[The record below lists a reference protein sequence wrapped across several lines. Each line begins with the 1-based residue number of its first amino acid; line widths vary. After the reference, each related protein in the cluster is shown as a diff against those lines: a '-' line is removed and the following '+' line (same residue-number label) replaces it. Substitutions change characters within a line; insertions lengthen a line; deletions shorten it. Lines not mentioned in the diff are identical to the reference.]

1 MFITGSGDAVRIQPH
16 NDVPRDM
23 MIFSNTVLASGVGIQ
38 VRQAE
43 GTAYRQRVIA
53 NVVSAG
59 NPVLGGEAE
68 HNLAMSYRQDL
79 LDTAVTEI
87 TPRLL
92 AGSRAS
98 DGLPEPLLRELAS
111 YPDWRGTSRPGA
123 SVAPALVRTLGVSQ
137 P

>member
-1 MFITGSGDAVRIQPH
+1 
-16 NDVPRDM
+16 
-23 MIFSNTVLASGVGIQ
+23 VLASGVGIQ

-59 NPVLGGEAE
+59 NPLSGGEAE
-68 HNLAMSYRQDL
+68 HNLAMSYRPDL

-87 TPRLL
+87 TPRLI
-92 AGSRAS
+92 AGNSAS
-98 DGLPEPLLRELAS
+98 HGLPESLVRELAS
-111 YPDWRGTSRPGA
+111 YPDWRGASRPGA
-123 SVAPALVRTLGVSQ
+123 SIAPELLRTMDASQ